1 MSHIVTVHVNMWYEI
16 STLWRICISVC
27 ISHQQQAKGAWMV
40 AAIINLWS
48 PWQTRAPFIYV
59 YIWTHIYIHSMY
71 PFPYSLWFLFLQHST
86 TCFCCEK
93 TSQTF
98 PSCIRWILR
107 VKNPP
112 LDPPS
117 QPKSQL
123 CSWKQVWARREQ
135 PWMLGETTRLEMVS
149 RQEMDMYLPHGLK

>member
-1 MSHIVTVHVNMWYEI
+1 MWYEI

-40 AAIINLWS
+40 AGIKNVWS

-59 YIWTHIYIHSMY
+59 YIYIYGPIYTYIVCIH
-71 PFPYSLWFLFLQHST
+71 FPTLCDFCSYSIQQHG
-86 TCFCCEK
+86 FCCEK